1 MSKAIVIFII
11 FFAGVYLGV
20 YQRPPEQPCFII
32 PPPESISTTTLE
44 PTP

>member
-1 MSKAIVIFII
+1 MSKAIVILII

-20 YQRPPEQPCFII
+20 YQQPPEEPCFII
-32 PPPESISTTTLE
+32 PPPESISVTTLE

>member
-1 MSKAIVIFII
+1 MPKTILIFII

-32 PPPESISTTTLE
+32 PPPESISVTTLE